1 MGIFQIQPFLFT
13 EIWKIYFSILRVF
26 QVQDLAFYI
35 REILLIQ
42 KLENM
47 ARFYFKQ
54 DLILTSG
61 INHHMIIFKII
72 CSIHGNF

>member
-26 QVQDLAFYI
+26 QVQDLTFYI

-42 KLENM
+42 KLEKM

-54 DLILTSG
+54 NLIPTSG
-61 INHHMIIFKII
+61 ESIIM
-72 CSIHGNF
+72 